1 MEEKLSGIVLGG
13 VNYGEN
19 DKILKVFTLEQGT
32 VSAKIKG
39 VKKAGAKL
47 RFASEPFC
55 FAEFIFSN
63 TNKGRTVIGASLIDS
78 FYTIRV
84 DLIRYYCATAV
95 IEFLRR
101 FELESIVNKD
111 MFILTLD
118 TLKKLAYGDEEPKSL
133 LVKFLLQALK
143 LTGYSINLSGC
154 YKCGCEIEGKIYF
167 DCYSGGFSC
176 DECFE
181 QDGREI
187 NYSTYLAL
195 RQAEKGEEISE
206 DGSILALRLLDF
218 YLINKTQEK
227 LNSLKEL
234 LKITA

>member
-55 FAEFIFSN
+55 FAEFIFSS
-63 TNKGRTVIGASLIDS
+63 TSKGKTVIGASLIDS

-84 DLIRYYCATAV
+84 DLIRYYCANAV

-133 LVKFLLQALK
+133 LVKFLIQALK

-195 RQAEKGEEISE
+195 RQAEKGEELLE

>member
-55 FAEFIFSN
+55 FAEFIFSS
-63 TNKGRTVIGASLIDS
+63 TSKGKTVIGASLIDS

-84 DLIRYYCATAV
+84 DLIRYYCANAV

-118 TLKKLAYGDEEPKSL
+118 TLKQLAYGDEEPKSL
-133 LVKFLLQALK
+133 LVKFLIQALK

-195 RQAEKGEEISE
+195 RQAEKGEELLE

>member
-55 FAEFIFSN
+55 FAEFIFSS
-63 TNKGRTVIGASLIDS
+63 TSKGKTVIGASLIDS

-133 LVKFLLQALK
+133 LVKFLIQALK
-143 LTGYSINLSGC
+143 LTGYSLNLSGC
-154 YKCGCEIEGKIYF
+154 YKCGCEIDGKIYF

-195 RQAEKGEEISE
+195 RQAEKGEELLE

>member
-55 FAEFIFSN
+55 FAEFIFSS
-63 TNKGRTVIGASLIDS
+63 TSKGKTVIGASLIDS

-84 DLIRYYCATAV
+84 DLIRYYCANAV

>member
-1 MEEKLSGIVLGG
+1 M
-13 VNYGEN
+13 
-19 DKILKVFTLEQGT
+19 
-32 VSAKIKG
+32 
-39 VKKAGAKL
+39 
-47 RFASEPFC
+47 
-55 FAEFIFSN
+55 
-63 TNKGRTVIGASLIDS
+63 
-78 FYTIRV
+78 
-84 DLIRYYCATAV
+84 ATAV

-154 YKCGCEIEGKIYF
+154 YKCGCEIEDKIYF

-195 RQAEKGEEISE
+195 RQAEKGEELLE

>member
-63 TNKGRTVIGASLIDS
+63 TNKGKTVIGASLIDS

-95 IEFLRR
+95 IEFVRR

-111 MFILTLD
+111 MFVLTLD
-118 TLKKLAYGDEEPKSL
+118 TLKNLAYGDEEAKSL

-154 YKCGCEIEGKIYF
+154 YKCGQEIDGKIYF
-167 DCYSGGFSC
+167 DCYSGGFTC
-176 DECFE
+176 AECFE

-187 NYSTYLAL
+187 NYLTYLAL

-206 DGSILALRLLDF
+206 DGSVLALRLLDF